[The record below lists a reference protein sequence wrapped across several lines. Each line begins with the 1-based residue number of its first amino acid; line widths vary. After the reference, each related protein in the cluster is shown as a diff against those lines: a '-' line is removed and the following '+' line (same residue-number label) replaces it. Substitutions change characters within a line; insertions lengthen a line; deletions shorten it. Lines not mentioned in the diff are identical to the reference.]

1 MLYRLL
7 RKIELAVGFL
17 IGSLLFVFRFRRRI
31 IEDNIYQA
39 YKKEL
44 DSKELSKQDVP
55 KMIFAN
61 YVHYGRLILEILH
74 LPFDSKR
81 FAKANVRVHNI
92 EYFNSAF
99 NKGKGV
105 FFLSA
110 HTGYWEV
117 MGVMASE
124 YKVPLNVITKY
135 LRIGF
140 LNRIWVKSREKAGI
154 KLINET
160 FSAKEVLKAIKRGE
174 VIGFV
179 LDQFMG
185 PPVGRRIQFFNR
197 PAWTIASLAWFIQRT
212 GASVVP
218 VVNYRSED
226 GHFDL
231 FILPEVEFEKVGTDE
246 ENIVHN
252 TQRYSNIM
260 EGFVRAKP
268 EQWLWLHRRWKR
280 VKEDDL

>member
-1 MLYRLL
+1 MLYRFL
-7 RKIELAVGFL
+7 RKIELAVGWWFGL
-17 IGSLLFVFRFRRRI
+17 LLFAVRFRRQI
-31 IEDNIYQA
+31 IEDNIRQA
-39 YKKEL
+39 YSGVDIDINKL
-44 DSKELSKQDVP
+44 
-55 KMIFAN
+55 IFAN
-61 YVHYGRLILEILH
+61 YIHYGRLIMELLH

-81 FAKANVRVHNI
+81 FAKANVRVHGF
-92 EYFNSAF
+92 EHFEKALK
-99 NKGKGV
+99 KGKGV

-117 MGVMASE
+117 MGVVASE
-124 YKVPLNVITKY
+124 YNVPLNVITKY

-140 LNRIWVKSREKAGI
+140 LNKIWVKSRERAGI
-154 KLINET
+154 RLINET
-160 FSAKEVLKAIKRGE
+160 FSAKEVLKTIAKGG

-185 PPVGRRIQFFNR
+185 PPVGRRIKFFGR
-197 PAWTIASLAWFIQRT
+197 PAWTIASLAWFVQKT

-218 VVNYRSED
+218 VVNYRAED

-231 FILPEVEFEKVGTDE
+231 YISPEVDFQNIGTDE
-246 ENIVHN
+246 ENIIHN

-260 EGFVRAKP
+260 EDFIKAKP

-280 VKEDDL
+280 VKEDDKIA

>member
-1 MLYRLL
+1 VLYRFL
-7 RKIELAVGFL
+7 RKIELAVGWWLGF
-17 IGSLLFVFRFRRRI
+17 LLFATRFRRCI
-31 IEDNIYQA
+31 VEDNIRQA
-39 YKKEL
+39 YTGV
-44 DSKELSKQDVP
+44 DVNIN
-55 KMIFAN
+55 KLIFAN
-61 YVHYGRLILEILH
+61 YIHYGRLIVELLH

-81 FAKANVRVHNI
+81 FAKANVRVHGF
-92 EYFNSAF
+92 EHFEKAF
-99 NKGKGV
+99 KKGKGV

-117 MGVMASE
+117 MGIVASE
-124 YKVPLNVITKY
+124 YNVPLNVITKY
-135 LRIGF
+135 LRIGS
-140 LNRIWVKSREKAGI
+140 LNRIWVKSRERAGI

-160 FSAKEVLKAIKRGE
+160 FSAKEVLKAIARGE

-185 PPVGRRIQFFNR
+185 PPIGRRIKFFNR
-197 PAWTIASLAWFIQRT
+197 PAWTIASLAWFVQHT
-212 GASVVP
+212 GAAVVP

-231 FILPEVEFEKVGTDE
+231 YISPEVEFQKVGTDE

-252 TQRYSNIM
+252 TQRYSDIM
-260 EGFVRAKP
+260 EKFVKDKP

-280 VKEDDL
+280 VKEDDLVKE

>member
-7 RKIELAVGFL
+7 RKIELAIGWCLGFL
-17 IGSLLFVFRFRRRI
+17 LFALHFRRQI
-31 IEDNIYQA
+31 IENNIRQA
-39 YKKEL
+39 YSNVNIDVKKL
-44 DSKELSKQDVP
+44 
-55 KMIFAN
+55 IFAN
-61 YVHYGRLILEILH
+61 YIHYGRLIMEILH

-81 FAKANVRVHNI
+81 FAKANVRVHGF
-92 EYFNSAF
+92 EHFEKALK
-99 NKGKGV
+99 KGKGV

-117 MGVMASE
+117 MGIVASE
-124 YKVPLNVITKY
+124 YKVPLNIITKY

-140 LNRIWVKSREKAGI
+140 LNKIWVKSRERAGI

-160 FSAKEVLKAIKRGE
+160 FSAKEVLKAIARGE

-185 PPVGRRIQFFNR
+185 PPIGRRIEFYGR
-197 PAWTIASLAWFIQRT
+197 PAWTIASLAWFVQRT

-231 FILPEVEFEKVGTDE
+231 YISPEVEFENIGTKE
-246 ENIVHN
+246 ENIVYN

-260 EGFVRAKP
+260 EEFVKARP

-280 VKEDDL
+280 VKEDD